1 MKAKACV
8 KGARACPE
16 SVDDAILSA
25 AFLVSPTD
33 RESRIEIYR
42 EIEIGRRLFLATPC
56 QLRSQSQL
64 NFFAKDGTAL
74 SQNYQSAGAP
84 APARR
89 APADQRT
96 EHRCFRF

>member
-16 SVDDAILSA
+16 SVDYAILSA

-42 EIEIGRRLFLATPC
+42 ERDREEVVFGH
-56 QLRSQSQL
+56 SV
-64 NFFAKDGTAL
+64 
-74 SQNYQSAGAP
+74 SA
-84 APARR
+84 
-89 APADQRT
+89 
-96 EHRCFRF
+96 